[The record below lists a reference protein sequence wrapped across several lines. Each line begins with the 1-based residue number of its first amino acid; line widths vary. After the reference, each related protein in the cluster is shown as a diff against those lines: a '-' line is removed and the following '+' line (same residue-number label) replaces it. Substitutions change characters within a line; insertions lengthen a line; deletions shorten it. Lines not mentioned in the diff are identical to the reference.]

1 MGPIILVPL
10 AVVLCLPAHICVLQ
24 KRRIRDHCSRVGGVT
39 CVLQN
44 YKLLRYLRQSVM
56 ACRLAVLVC
65 DRLRTCVDG
74 KKFVV
79 MVLLTVLA
87 CVIAHIC
94 MLQRSKDP
102 AWSRFC

>member
-1 MGPIILVPL
+1 MF
-10 AVVLCLPAHICVLQ
+10 ASTHMCVAETTNGG
-24 KRRIRDHCSRVGGVT
+24 RCVRVGGVT